1 MDTVEE
7 LGGTYFYAGMER
19 LRAGELFFWIFV
31 DKTMQQ
37 LGVGDVGAVAAIVSG
52 MAILPTRQK
61 PSGAKK
67 GTSLASVASRK
78 VFGNAKFPYGIQL
91 PTFIGNPVEGVRRK
105 MISNIGTFV
114 GRTVPVVGW
123 LILAYDVSRISVES
137 VVAYNKIARAE
148 DRLW

>member
-19 LRAGELFFWIFV
+19 LGAGELFFWVFV

-61 PSGAKK
+61 PAGAKREHHSPVWLHERSL
-67 GTSLASVASRK
+67 GTLNSRMEFSYQHLSVIPWKALGER
-78 VFGNAKFPYGIQL
+78 
-91 PTFIGNPVEGVRRK
+91 
-105 MISNIGTFV
+105 
-114 GRTVPVVGW
+114 
-123 LILAYDVSRISVES
+123 
-137 VVAYNKIARAE
+137 
-148 DRLW
+148 